1 MVRSSVWEMEEHK
14 PGNVQIANTQLFRHN
29 NRMRK
34 MFINLRK
41 YNRCKTRLGV
51 CVPKC
56 TDIFCVITLT
66 QGSDKRSHEIKIIVE
81 ITISV
86 STDII

>member
-1 MVRSSVWEMEEHK
+1 MEEHK

-34 MFINLRK
+34 MFIQSEEVQQMQDPT
-41 YNRCKTRLGV
+41 RCLCTKMW
-51 CVPKC
+51 
-56 TDIFCVITLT
+56 TDIFWLITLT
-66 QGSDKRSHEIKIIVE
+66 HKGQIKRSHEIKIIVE

-86 STDII
+86 STDVI

>member
-1 MVRSSVWEMEEHK
+1 MEEHK

-34 MFINLRK
+34 MFIQSEEVQQMQEPT
-41 YNRCKTRLGV
+41 RCLCTKM
-51 CVPKC
+51 C
-56 TDIFCVITLT
+56 TDIFCLKTRT

-81 ITISV
+81 ITISCEH
-86 STDII
+86 

>member
-34 MFINLRK
+34 MFIQSEEVQQMQDPT
-41 YNRCKTRLGV
+41 RCLCTKM
-51 CVPKC
+51 C

-66 QGSDKRSHEIKIIVE
+66 QGSDTRSHEIKIIVE
-81 ITISV
+81 ITISCEH
-86 STDII
+86 